1 MVIKRSYSRYILK
14 EESSRIQ
21 NVTGDIPIFNFL
33 KSSMLLF
40 KIFSSY
46 FFSLFPFTF
55 FLTVDQ
61 LLLPETSLT
70 PLFINETM
78 PLDLF

>member
-1 MVIKRSYSRYILK
+1 MVIKRSYSKYILK

-33 KSSMLLF
+33 KSSMLLL
-40 KIFSSY
+40 KKFSSY

-61 LLLPETSLT
+61 LLLPEASLT